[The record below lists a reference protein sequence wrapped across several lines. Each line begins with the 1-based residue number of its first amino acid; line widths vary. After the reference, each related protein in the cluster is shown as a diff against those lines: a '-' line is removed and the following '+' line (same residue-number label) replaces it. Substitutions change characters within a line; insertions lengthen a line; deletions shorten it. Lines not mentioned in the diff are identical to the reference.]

1 MSLNLSSFKSF
12 LWGWLLN
19 PSLNIE
25 FGTRYL
31 LGLIS
36 TYYQLFPF
44 DKEKY
49 EVLVAF
55 DKVELLSLKIFSR
68 PIICGY
74 YRFSDN
80 PKLPFSAIGTSLS
93 IFVIV
98 LLVGHIL
105 FAAVNHIKKAEEDC
119 REMEE
124 LKGCDEASDV
134 AKSRVLYFFNE

>member
-36 TYYQLFPF
+36 MYYQLFPF
-44 DKEKY
+44 DKKKY
-49 EVLVAF
+49 EVLVDF

-68 PIICGY
+68 PIIFCY
-74 YRFSDN
+74 CRFSDD
-80 PKLPFSAIGTSLS
+80 PKLPFLVIRTSLD

-98 LLVGHIL
+98 LIVGNIL
-105 FAAVNHIKKAEEDC
+105 FVAINHIKKVEENC
-119 REMEE
+119 R
-124 LKGCDEASDV
+124 
-134 AKSRVLYFFNE
+134 